1 MRAPEEIPE
10 DAQGEPEGQEPGG
23 FAVSKHGLPMRE
35 ASRGS
40 KRKKL
45 SINVGPLTG

>member
-1 MRAPEEIPE
+1 MRAPEEMPE
-10 DAQGEPEGQEPGG
+10 NAQGELGGQGPGS

-40 KRKKL
+40 KSKK
-45 SINVGPLTG
+45 